1 MPSRQPQC
9 RFGITTGRGHVDVI
23 DVWSGRHAVALQAA
37 TRSTNEEFARTLG
50 VAVRTVAAW
59 HADPAIVPRREI
71 QRALDTALER
81 VTPAEQRRFGVLYR
95 HASEVQTQALRV
107 AIAVVVRGA
116 EVLLVCR
123 RGEDSLTWQF
133 PAGVVKPGGSA
144 SAVAVQETLA
154 ETAVHCSVRKALGS
168 RVHPVTGVLAE
179 YELCDFLAGE
189 ARNQDA
195 VENLDVAWV
204 PISNLTK
211 FIPTGKIYPPVLA
224 ALEGTHD

>member
-1 MPSRQPQC
+1 M
-9 RFGITTGRGHVDVI
+9 DVI
-23 DVWSGRHAVALQAA
+23 DMWSGRHAVALQAA

-95 HASEVQTQALRV
+95 QTAEVQTQALRV

-123 RGEDSLTWQF
+123 RGEDGLTWQF

-179 YELCDFLAGE
+179 YQLCDFLAGE

-204 PISNLTK
+204 PINNLTK
-211 FIPTGKIYPPVLA
+211 FIPTDKIYPPVMA
-224 ALEGTHD
+224 ALEGTHE

>member
-1 MPSRQPQC
+1 M
-9 RFGITTGRGHVDVI
+9 DVI

-37 TRSTNEEFARTLG
+37 TRSTNEEFARSLG

-59 HADPAIVPRREI
+59 HADPAIVPRREM

-95 HASEVQTQALRV
+95 QTAAVQTQALRV
-107 AIAVVVRGA
+107 AIAVVVRGS

-123 RGEDSLTWQF
+123 RGEDTLRWQF
-133 PAGVVKPGGSA
+133 PAGVVKPGGSP

-154 ETAVHCSVRKALGS
+154 ETAVHCAVRQHLGN
-168 RVHPVTGVLAE
+168 RVHPHTGVLAE
-179 YELCDFLAGE
+179 YHLCDFLAGE
-189 ARNQDA
+189 AKNADP
-195 VENLDVAWV
+195 VENLDIAWV
-204 PISNLTK
+204 PIAQLTK
-211 FIPTGKIYPPVLA
+211 FIPLDSIYPPVMA

>member
-1 MPSRQPQC
+1 M
-9 RFGITTGRGHVDVI
+9 
-23 DVWSGRHAVALQAA
+23 WSGRHAVALQAA
-37 TRSTNEEFARTLG
+37 TRSTNEEFARALG

-95 HASEVQTQALRV
+95 QTAEMQTQALRV
-107 AIAVVVRGA
+107 AIAVVVRGD

-204 PISNLTK
+204 PISNLTR
-211 FIPTGKIYPPVLA
+211 FIPTDKIYPPVLA
-224 ALEGTHD
+224 ALEGTND

>member
-1 MPSRQPQC
+1 M
-9 RFGITTGRGHVDVI
+9 
-23 DVWSGRHAVALQAA
+23 WSGRHAVALQAA

-95 HASEVQTQALRV
+95 QTSEVQTQALRV

>member
-1 MPSRQPQC
+1 M
-9 RFGITTGRGHVDVI
+9 DVI
-23 DVWSGRHAVALQAA
+23 DKWSGRHAVALQAA
-37 TRSTNEEFARTLG
+37 MRSTNEEFARDLG

-95 HASEVQTQALRV
+95 RAAEVETQALRV

-154 ETAVHCSVRKALGS
+154 ETAVHCSVREALGS

-179 YELCDFLAGE
+179 YQLCDFLAGE

-204 PISNLTK
+204 PINTLTK
-211 FIPTGKIYPPVLA
+211 FIPTDRIYPPVLA
-224 ALEGTHD
+224 ALEGTHE